1 MQNSSFSK
9 KNGFETKQNQ
19 LIHAKYFRIREVE
32 KLCSVAKDFI
42 NGNQKTHQKM
52 GNATAIAVKFGGL
65 LPLFS
70 CGLVCA
76 WCNPRKYYLVF
87 MSKAMFE
94 MEAKNAVFHF
104 HE

>member
-1 MQNSSFSK
+1 MIFIMRL

-19 LIHAKYFRIREVE
+19 LIHAKFFRIREVE